1 MDLRSLNL
9 PEVKL
14 LTPRRFDDERGWF
27 SETYNSKT
35 LSNLGLDLTFIQDNQ
50 SLTYESGVIRGMHF
64 QDPPHAQTKL
74 LRVLRGRIFDVVV
87 DIRKG
92 SPRFGQF
99 VVIELSAEDGSAILV
114 PEGFAHGFMSLE
126 AQTEVLY
133 KVSNFYAP
141 QAEGG
146 INAFD
151 PDLNI
156 PWPLDRVGGQSAV
169 LLSERDAAF
178 PMLRELKSGFNYSD
192 RIMET

>member
-35 LSNLGLDLTFIQDNQ
+35 LSNLGLDFTFVQDNQ
-50 SLTYESGVIRGMHF
+50 SLTQDIGVIRGLHF
-64 QDPPHAQTKL
+64 QDPPYAQTKL
-74 LRVLRGRIFDVVV
+74 LRVLRGRIFDAVV

-99 VVIELSAEDGSAILV
+99 VVIELSAENGSAILV

-126 AQTEVLY
+126 AQTEILY
-133 KVSNFYAP
+133 KVSHFSM
-141 QAEGG
+141 
-146 INAFD
+146 I
-151 PDLNI
+151 
-156 PWPLDRVGGQSAV
+156 
-169 LLSERDAAF
+169 
-178 PMLRELKSGFNYSD
+178 MLIIQQK
-192 RIMET
+192 

>member
-14 LTPRRFDDERGWF
+14 LTPRRSDDERGWF

-50 SLTYESGVIRGMHF
+50 SLTYETGVIRGMHF

-99 VVIELSAEDGSAILV
+99 VVIELSGEDGSAILV
-114 PEGFAHGFMSLE
+114 PEGFGGRDGIFRFSSQGHTNRGLSIYQVE
-126 AQTEVLY
+126 ERGV
-133 KVSNFYAP
+133 KVIEKAP
-141 QAEGG
+141 SSFK
-146 INAFD
+146 N
-151 PDLNI
+151 PTN
-156 PWPLDRVGGQSAV
+156 
-169 LLSERDAAF
+169 
-178 PMLRELKSGFNYSD
+178 
-192 RIMET
+192 

>member
-14 LTPRRFDDERGWF
+14 LSPRRFDDDRGWF

-35 LSNLGLDLTFIQDNQ
+35 LSNLGLDFTFVQDNQ
-50 SLTYESGVIRGMHF
+50 SLTHDIGVIRGLHF
-64 QDPPHAQTKL
+64 QKPPYAQTKL
-74 LRVLRGRIFDVVV
+74 LRILRGRIFDAVV
-87 DIRKG
+87 DIRKE

-99 VVIELSAEDGSAILV
+99 VAVELSAEDGSAILV

-126 AQTEVLY
+126 AETEVLY
-133 KVSNFYAP
+133 KVSDFYTP
-141 QAEGG
+141 EAEGG

-156 PWPLDRVGGQSAV
+156 AWPLDRVGGQDAVFLSA
-169 LLSERDAAF
+169 RDAAF
-178 PMLRELKSGFNYSD
+178 PMLRDLPLAFIYSE
-192 RIMET
+192 R

>member
-1 MDLRSLNL
+1 MEVRSLSIQ
-9 PEVKL
+9 EVKL

-35 LSNLGLDLTFIQDNQ
+35 LSNFGFDFTFVQDNQ
-50 SLTYESGVIRGMHF
+50 SLTYDIGVIRGLHF

-92 SPRFGQF
+92 SPGFGQF

-126 AQTEVLY
+126 TQTEVLY
-133 KVSNFYAP
+133 KVSHFYAP
-141 QAEGG
+141 EAEGG
-146 INAFD
+146 INALD

-156 PWPLDRVGGQSAV
+156 PWPLDRFGGRSTVFLSA
-169 LLSERDAAF
+169 RDAAF
-178 PMLRELKSGFNYSD
+178 PNLRELPLAFIYSE
-192 RIMET
+192 RKMET